1 METFEEDQRI
11 QKITRTIKER
21 YYENLTLT
29 EMSEMAHMDIAYFSK
44 FFKKNMARNFK
55 DYLSDVRMQHA
66 MQDLIETEKPI
77 TQIAIDNGFLV

>member
-1 METFEEDQRI
+1 
-11 QKITRTIKER
+11 
-21 YYENLTLT
+21 
-29 EMSEMAHMDIAYFSK
+29 
-44 FFKKNMARNFK
+44 MARNFK

>member
-44 FFKKNMARNFK
+44 FFKKK
-55 DYLSDVRMQHA
+55 Y
-66 MQDLIETEKPI
+66 
-77 TQIAIDNGFLV
+77 G